1 MIRIQTFLDKTD
13 TALLSEYAEKNQCSL
28 SRAASGIISTYLS
41 NTDSMTALQ
50 RENKQQFLRLLNVMN
65 QIFLCVYKPEKVSID
80 AESAKACLDQIKQ
93 SVKAYCSDD

>member
-28 SRAASGIISTYLS
+28 SRAASSIISAYLS
-41 NTDSMTALQ
+41 NTGSMTELQ

-65 QIFLCVYKPEKVSID
+65 QIFMCVYDPEKVTLD
-80 AESAKACLDQIKQ
+80 AKSAKGCLDKIKQ